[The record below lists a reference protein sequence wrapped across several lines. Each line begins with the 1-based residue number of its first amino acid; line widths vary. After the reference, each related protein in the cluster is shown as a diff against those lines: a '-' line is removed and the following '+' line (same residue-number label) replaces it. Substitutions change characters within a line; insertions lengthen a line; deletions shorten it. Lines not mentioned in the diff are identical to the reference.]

1 MDWKLIVGLVL
12 AIVLLLINFW
22 WFAIGQKKARLHR
35 DWAPDCAQQARF
47 EINGDSVTLHNRRD
61 FTWRTTRDFDEN
73 WDTWSFDMKD
83 LKDIWYVVDY
93 FHKIRGMA
101 HTMVGF
107 EFTDNRFL
115 MASFEVRRQKGQ
127 KFHPWTGMWNEFEL
141 ILIWATERDLLGV
154 RTNGR
159 GNDVYLYPCDVLP
172 EKQQALLQ
180 AMMNRTNQLAEEP
193 EWYNTM
199 TATCTTSIT
208 QIVNRVTPGRVP
220 FTWRAYLPGYSPWT
234 AWKRGI
240 LSQRGTFK
248 ETVAAAAISE
258 KAKAA
263 GVGEPG
269 THDYSINGRK

>member
-1 MDWKLIVGLVL
+1 MDLWIVGGFAF
-12 AIVLLLINFW
+12 AIIILSINFW
-22 WFAIGQKKARLHR
+22 WFSVGQKKARHDR
-35 DWAPDCAQQARF
+35 DWATDNANLARF
-47 EINGDSVTLHNRRD
+47 EITDELVTLHNRRD

-73 WDTWSFDMKD
+73 WDNWTFDPKD

-93 FHKIRGMA
+93 FHQIRGMA

-107 EFTDNRFL
+107 EFTENRFL
-115 MASFEVRRQKGQ
+115 MASFEVRREKGE
-127 KFHPWTGMWNEFEL
+127 KFHPWTGLWNEFEL

-154 RTNGR
+154 RTNAR

-172 EKQQALLQ
+172 EKKTALLQ
-180 AMMNRTNQLAEEP
+180 AMMQRTNQLAETP
-193 EWYNTM
+193 EWYNTI
-199 TATCTTSIT
+199 TSTCTTSIT

-240 LSQRGTFK
+240 LTKRVTFK

-258 KAKAA
+258 KAKIE
-263 GVGEPG
+263 GLGEPDS
-269 THDYSINGRK
+269 HDYSVNVRK

>member
-1 MDWKLIVGLVL
+1 MDWKIIAGMIGAVILL
-12 AIVLLLINFW
+12 AINFW
-22 WFAIGQKKARLHR
+22 WLSVGRKKARNDR
-35 DWAPDCAQQARF
+35 DWALDNAQLARF
-47 EINGDSVTLHNRRD
+47 EIEDDSVTLHNRRD

-73 WDTWSFDMKD
+73 WDTWSFDPKD

-101 HTMVGF
+101 HTMIGF

-115 MASFEVRRQKGQ
+115 TASFEVRREKGE
-127 KFHPWTGMWNEFEL
+127 KFHPWTGLWNEFEL

-154 RTNGR
+154 RTNAR

-172 EKQQALLQ
+172 EKKTALLQ
-180 AMMNRTNQLAEEP
+180 AMIQRTNQLAEVP
-193 EWYNTM
+193 EFYNTI
-199 TATCTTSIT
+199 TSTCTTSIT

-240 LSQRGTFK
+240 LTKRGSFK
-248 ETVAAAAISE
+248 ETIAAAAISE
-258 KAKAA
+258 KAKAD
-263 GVGEPG
+263 GLGEPG
-269 THDYSINGRK
+269 THDFSINVRK